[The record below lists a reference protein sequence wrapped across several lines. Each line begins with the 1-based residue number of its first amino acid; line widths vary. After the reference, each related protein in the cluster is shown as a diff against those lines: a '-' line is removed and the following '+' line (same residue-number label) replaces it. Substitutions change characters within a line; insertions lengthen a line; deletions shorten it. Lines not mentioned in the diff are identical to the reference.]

1 LTTPFRELIYDAE
14 AKSFIAKRWPQAKFH
29 DASDYI
35 HVGRFEVVIDDITAD
50 QFYPIMIL
58 EGWSDCLLGLQ
69 ISINL
74 PDKHEEVLSWISK
87 AKEIKETRDALSYGG
102 SNGP

>member
-1 LTTPFRELIYDAE
+1 MTTPFRELIYDAE
-14 AKSFIAKRWPQAKFH
+14 AKSFIAKRWPQAKF
-29 DASDYI
+29 
-35 HVGRFEVVIDDITAD
+35 DDITAD